1 MTAKQA
7 KAPAKKQSSNTARP
21 PRRLKK
27 PQYNSFRLHKKIKV
41 HYQPIAKVRSV
52 LRASLAIVKK
62 QPRVFAGIVI
72 VYIVLGL
79 VLVRNFQSLFDL
91 PSIKS
96 TLGEYYDGA
105 TGKTVASLAL
115 FGVLI
120 SSGNTSGATANASV
134 YQTIITLMTAL
145 AVVWVVRHHAVAYRL
160 RIRDGF
166 YRGMYPLIPLI
177 GVLMVISLQLI
188 PLAVAGWL
196 YSTVIVGGIAVAA
209 IEVVLWAILILLLA
223 TLSLYMVTSSI
234 FALVIVTLPDMTPLR
249 ALRSARQLVLHRRW
263 QVVRHVIAFC
273 LLSVCVLGLVMLP
286 FLLWLTAI
294 AEWVFF
300 VLSACLAVWAVVY
313 VYSLYTELLHE

>member
-1 MTAKQA
+1 MVAKQA
-7 KAPAKKQSSNTARP
+7 KKPAKKQTSNAARP

-27 PQYNSFRLHKKIKV
+27 PQYSSFKLHKKIKV
-41 HYQPIAKVRSV
+41 HYKPIAKVRTV
-52 LRASLAIVKK
+52 MRASIAIIRK
-62 QPRVFAGIVI
+62 QPRVFTGIVI

-79 VLVRNFQSLFDL
+79 VLVRNFQTLLDL

-96 TLGEYYDGA
+96 ALGEYYDGS
-105 TGKTVASLAL
+105 TGKAAASLAL

-120 SSGNTSGATANASV
+120 GSSGASGVSANASV

-166 YRGMYPLIPLI
+166 YRGMYPLVPLI
-177 GVLMVISLQLI
+177 GVLMVISLQLS

-209 IEVVLWAILILLLA
+209 VEVVLWFILILLLT
-223 TLSLYMVTSSI
+223 TLSLYMVISSL
-234 FALVIVTLPDMTPLR
+234 FALIIVTLPDMTPMR

-263 QVVRHVIAFC
+263 QVVRHCIVFC
-273 LLSVCVLGLVMLP
+273 ILSVCALGLVMLP